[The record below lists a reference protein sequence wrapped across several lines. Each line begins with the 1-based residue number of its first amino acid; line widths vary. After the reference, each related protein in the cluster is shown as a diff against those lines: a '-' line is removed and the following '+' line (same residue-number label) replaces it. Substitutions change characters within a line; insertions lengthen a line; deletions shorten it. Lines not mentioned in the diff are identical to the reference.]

1 MLARQRQERI
11 LEEVQRHGG
20 ARVSDLVTTLGVS
33 DMTIRRDIQE
43 LARQELVLRV
53 HGGATSISGRSAE
66 EPGFVVKSALHP
78 VPKSAIA
85 VAAAELVE
93 PGASIALS
101 AGTTT
106 YGLAQQLLT
115 VPGLTIVTN
124 SPPAANLLHE
134 AGRDDLTVIL
144 TGGVRTPSNALVGP
158 IALGAL
164 RTLHVDLLFLGVH
177 GMDERAGFDDPQPG
191 GGRDRP
197 GHGGGRA
204 SAGRRRRPQQVGGG
218 RAVHHRGPR
227 AGRRPGDRRRDRR
240 AGGTGSLATG
250 WATWSWRRPTISRPL
265 SEPSGPPDQ
274 GGSRGRP
281 RDHLLRRHRALPLRR
296 GHSRPDRQAR
306 PR

>member
-1 MLARQRQERI
+1 M
-11 LEEVQRHGG
+11 QRHGG
-20 ARVSDLVTTLGVS
+20 ARVSDLVATLGVS

-43 LARQELVLRV
+43 LARRELVLRV
-53 HGGATSISGRSAE
+53 HGGATSITGRSAD

-124 SPPAANLLHE
+124 SPPVANLLHE

-164 RTLHVDLLFLGVH
+164 RTLHVDMLFLGVH
-177 GMDERAGFDDPQPG
+177 GMDERAGLTTPNLVEAETDRAH
-191 GGRDRP
+191 GRGCAP
-197 GHGGGRA
+197 
-204 SAGRRRRPQQVGGG
+204 AGRGRRPQQVGRG

-227 AGRRPGDRRRDRR
+227 RRSTSWSPT
-240 AGGTGSLATG
+240 TGST
-250 WATWSWRRPTISRPL
+250 
-265 SEPSGPPDQ
+265 SEPDRFSRNGSGD
-274 GGSRGRP
+274 
-281 RDHLLRRHRALPLRR
+281 
-296 GHSRPDRQAR
+296 
-306 PR
+306 

>member
-1 MLARQRQERI
+1 MAARGCRTWS
-11 LEEVQRHGG
+11 
-20 ARVSDLVTTLGVS
+20 ATLGVS

-43 LARQELVLRV
+43 LARHELVLRV

-124 SPPAANLLHE
+124 SPPVANLLHE

-164 RTLHVDLLFLGVH
+164 RTLHVDMLFLGVH
-177 GMDERAGFDDPQPG
+177 GMDERAGLTTPNLVEAETDRAMVAAARRLVVVADHSKWGVVGLSTIADLGQVDVLVTDDG
-191 GGRDRP
+191 IDE
-197 GHGGGRA
+197 
-204 SAGRRRRPQQVGGG
+204 
-218 RAVHHRGPR
+218 R
-227 AGRRPGDRRRDRR
+227 AGQVLSQRVGRLIVGDAR
-240 AGGTGSLATG
+240 
-250 WATWSWRRPTISRPL
+250 WRSRLL
-265 SEPSGPPDQ
+265 SEPSGPPDP
-274 GGSRGRP
+274 GPPRGRP
-281 RDHLLRRHRALPLRR
+281 GDHLLRRHRALPLRAR
-296 GHSRPDRQAR
+296 RPGS
-306 PR
+306 